1 MSLQQLVIDR
11 QSVGMRL
18 DLFLARRFLDA
29 AGSSG
34 FSRSGIQRLITGGR
48 VTLNGQGVKSSA
60 RLKIDD
66 LVQMESI
73 PRREIS
79 LKPELIQ
86 LKLVYE
92 HEDCVV
98 IQKRAGTGVDPGRGR
113 VRGTPG
119 N

>member
-1 MSLQQLVIDR
+1 MSLQQLVIDS

-34 FSRSGIQRLITGGR
+34 FSRSGIQRLIAGGQ
-48 VTLNGQGVKSSA
+48 VTLNGQRVKSSA

-73 PRREIS
+73 PPREIS
-79 LKPELIQ
+79 LKPEPIPRSE
-86 LKLVYE
+86 E
-92 HEDCVV
+92 HTSEL
-98 IQKRAGTGVDPGRGR
+98 QSLT
-113 VRGTPG
+113 
-119 N
+119 NL